1 MEDGWFVW
9 VVDSEGWIEWWI
21 AGGVDGFGCFGLFGE
36 RTRGCGRSKP
46 LRSQLLGE
54 MGWIEA
60 SVVAGPCGRSQVARV
75 EQNQLHFNGWR
86 NGLAGVETGRLGRWV
101 EADCASQLN
110 QHPVSAVRDWRVR
123 FPTSCGLLMSQ
134 AAGMG

>member
-1 MEDGWFVW
+1 MVSGVLGCLGGEPVAVVGQSRHDLSYW
-9 VVDSEGWIEWWI
+9 VRWDESRRRPWPW
-21 AGGVDGFGCFGLFGE
+21 
-36 RTRGCGRSKP
+36 
-46 LRSQLLGE
+46 
-54 MGWIEA
+54 
-60 SVVAGPCGRSQVARV
+60 PCGRSQVARV

-86 NGLAGVETGRLGRWV
+86 NGLAGVGTGRFGRWV

-123 FPTSCGLLMSQ
+123 FPTSCGLLVFQ